1 MSSRVTIKDVAKHAG
16 VSIKT
21 VSNVINGTGRM
32 RPDTRQ
38 RVEAAMRELGYTVN
52 LSARAIRSGGTKLI
66 GLNIFGFSQPFAPYL
81 TDKVIEYAKARQY
94 GVIINTYGSDNTA
107 ELADNIEE
115 TYRLGADG
123 WIFFSARALTDEG
136 AVLQQP
142 YPVVLAG
149 DYLTYGKSD
158 LVTMPNAEA
167 FSTVIGQLLDSGVR
181 TIALLG
187 AHATIHDWDTLKSQ
201 QEGSQT
207 LRTQGYV
214 RAFLERGLDVD
225 WRYIIPAHRWDQH
238 GGVQATAA
246 MLDSL
251 PCPEAMVCL
260 NDALALGAVHEL
272 QRRGLHIPND
282 IQLIGFDNVP
292 ETQYSVPA
300 LTTIDPHIDDY
311 AKHAVD
317 MLIERIEGYAGPART
332 YTTDFTL
339 VERASTRLR
348 DSRYDT

>member
-1 MSSRVTIKDVAKHAG
+1 MTSRVTIKDVAREAD

-32 RPDTRQ
+32 RPDTRE
-38 RVEAAMRELGYTVN
+38 RVENAMRKLGYTVN
-52 LSARAIRSGGTKLI
+52 LSARAIRSGGTRLI
-66 GLNIFGFSQPFAPYL
+66 GLNIFDFSQPFAPYL
-81 TDKVIEYAKARQY
+81 TDKVIEFAKARQY
-94 GVIINTYGSDNTA
+94 GVIINTYGSDGMG
-107 ELADNIEE
+107 LADNIEE

-123 WIFFSARALTDEG
+123 WIFFSERALADEG

-158 LVTMPNAEA
+158 LVTMPNVEA
-167 FSTVIGQLLDSGVR
+167 VKQSVGRLLDSGTR
-181 TIALLG
+181 AIALLG
-187 AHATIHDWDTLKSQ
+187 APPGMEDWETIKQ
-201 QEGSQT
+201 QREGTQA

-214 RAFLERGLDVD
+214 QAFLERGLEVD
-225 WRYIIPAHRWDQH
+225 WRYVIPVHRWNQH

-251 PCPEAMVCL
+251 PCPEAVVCL
-260 NDALALGAVHEL
+260 NDAMALGAVHEL
-272 QRRGLHIPND
+272 QRRGLRIPND
-282 IQLIGFDNVP
+282 VQLVGFDNVP
-292 ETQYSVPA
+292 EAEYSVPA
-300 LTTIDPHIDDY
+300 LTTIDPHVDDY

-317 MLIERIEGYAGPART
+317 MLIDRIEGYAGPART

-339 VERASTRLR
+339 VERASTRLAL
-348 DSRYDT
+348 